1 MARKKHKDIELHK
14 LLDGKLKLF
23 LRNDC
28 INYHAKVYI
37 DGGYKYHSTG
47 TSKFTQAKKIAEEW
61 YCDLRSK
68 QNRGIKIRTKSFG
81 QVMKEYLWYQKSLV
95 SGGALTKQ
103 QANDYEVKLN
113 NKTGISFFY
122 DIAIDQ
128 IDTPM
133 LSRYLQDRQLNDNAS
148 LGTVKHDFV
157 AMNKVFDFAVDR
169 KYLDHR
175 PEEPKATKTRKKS
188 KKKSR
193 ARDSFTK
200 AEWKHLLKVSNRR
213 IKFAPDKNKR
223 WKREQLHDFMI
234 FMVHCGTRVNET
246 LGIQFGDCQIGTNV
260 DGKFVPDEING
271 DEICFSVFDD
281 PESDRHAKTGDREVR
296 GSIAAVRAFCRLQKR
311 NIDHKPNDRLF
322 PHHHRD
328 GLNALLEE
336 AKLKVDKFGKSR
348 NAKSFRTTYIN
359 FQIDRG
365 IDAEWISRNCGTSL
379 QMIQDWYRD
388 RDIHRVGK
396 KLTQL
401 PS

>member
-1 MARKKHKDIELHK
+1 MRKKRTYIEQHSLMG
-14 LLDGKLKLF
+14 GKLKLY
-23 LRNDC
+23 LADDC
-28 INYHAKVYI
+28 KNWMAKFWTE
-37 DGGYKYHSTG
+37 GGWKSKSTG
-47 TSKFTQAKKIAEEW
+47 TQSYREAKRIAEEW
-61 YCDLRSK
+61 YCELRSK
-68 QNRGIKIRTKSFG
+68 QNKGIRIRKVSFG
-81 QVMKEYLWYQKSLV
+81 RVMNEYLWYQKSLV
-95 SGGALTKQ
+95 SGGALTKA
-103 QANDYEVKLN
+103 QAHDYEVKLN
-113 NKTGISFFY
+113 NKSGIAFFY

-133 LSRYLQDRQLNDNAS
+133 LSQYLQDRQLNDNAS
-148 LGTVKHDFV
+148 VGTVKHDFV

-169 KYLDHR
+169 KYLNHR

-200 AEWKHLLKVSNRR
+200 PEWKHLQKVSKRR
-213 IKFAPDKNKR
+213 ITLAPDKNKK

-234 FMVHCGTRVNET
+234 FMVHCGTRVKET
-246 LGIQFGDCQIGTNV
+246 LSIQFGECRIGTNV

-271 DEICFSVFDD
+271 DELCFTVYDD
-281 PESDRHAKTGDREVR
+281 PDSGHHAKTGDREVR
-296 GSIAAVRAFCRLQKR
+296 GSIAAVRAFRRLQTR
-311 NIDHKPNDRLF
+311 NPDHKPEDRLF
-322 PHHHRD
+322 PQHHRD
-328 GLNALLEE
+328 SLNALLEE
-336 AKLKVDKFGKSR
+336 AKLKVDKFGKAR

>member
-1 MARKKHKDIELHK
+1 MVKIHKNIELHA

-28 INYHAKVYI
+28 KKYQAKVYI
-37 DGGYKYHSTG
+37 DGGYKYFGTG
-47 TSKFTQAKKIAEEW
+47 TESFTQAKKLAEEW

-68 QNRGIKIRTKSFG
+68 QNSGIKIRSKSFG
-81 QVMKEYLWYQKSLV
+81 HVMNEYLWFQKSLV
-95 SGGALTKQ
+95 SGGALTKS
-103 QANDYEVKLN
+103 QAHDYEVKLN
-113 NKTGISFFY
+113 NKTGISFFH
-122 DIAIDQ
+122 DIAIDK

-133 LSRYLQDRQLNDNAS
+133 LSVYLENRQLNDNAT
-148 LGTVKHDFV
+148 LNTVKHDFV

-169 KYLDHR
+169 KYIDHR
-175 PEEPKATKTRKKS
+175 PEEPKTTRKRKKS

-213 IKFAPDKNKR
+213 IKFARDRNKR

-234 FMVHCGTRVNET
+234 LMVHCGTRVKET
-246 LGIQFGDCQIGTNV
+246 LSIQFCECRIGTNV

-271 DEICFSVFDD
+271 DELCFTVYDD
-281 PESDRHAKTGDREVR
+281 PDSGHHAKTGDREVR
-296 GSIAAVRAFCRLQKR
+296 GSIAAVRAFRRLR
-311 NIDHKPNDRLF
+311 NRNPDHRPEDKLF
-322 PHHHRD
+322 PQHHRD
-328 GLNALLEE
+328 ALNALLEE

-359 FQIDRG
+359 FQIEKE

-379 QMIQDWYRD
+379 QMIQDWYAD

-396 KLTQL
+396 KLTKL
-401 PS
+401 PC